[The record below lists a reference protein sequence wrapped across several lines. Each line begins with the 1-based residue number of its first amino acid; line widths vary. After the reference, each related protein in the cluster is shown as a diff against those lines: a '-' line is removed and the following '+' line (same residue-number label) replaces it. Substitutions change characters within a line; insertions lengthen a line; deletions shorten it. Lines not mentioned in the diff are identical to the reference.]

1 MHTIST
7 THCVAMQEIALAVIK
22 EQESFIPV
30 RTGSLYLNKILRLF
44 YQNTCPCIFVC
55 IIIKAK
61 KYIPFLFIFLLQQLL
76 SDRLTKRM
84 KYSWFKSSAGLIDV
98 IHPRGAQQS
107 Q

>member
-76 SDRLTKRM
+76 SDRLTKRI
-84 KYSWFKSSAGLIDV
+84 KYSWFKSAGLIDV
-98 IHPRGAQQS
+98 IHPRRAQQS